1 MSTIFLLT
9 PNFLTKLATSRTKF
23 LKMVRNTLQ
32 KNQGLWLFSG
42 KIAYTDSSFVI
53 QGEKRLLEKWD
64 VQREKIID
72 N

>member
-32 KNQGLWLFSG
+32 KNPGFWRFLG
-42 KIAYTDSSFVI
+42 KIAYTANSFVI
-53 QGEKRLLEKWD
+53 QGKKRLLEKWD